1 MWAVI
6 QLSVINLFVGYV
18 TLLLFSLFVSMFI
31 PQNLKEN
38 EK

>member
-18 TLLLFSLFVSMFI
+18 ILLLFSLFVSMFI